1 MGGGVERRE
10 EENERECER
19 EYSLQAER
27 RNSSVY
33 WRHVLGTIY
42 YSWREGEE
50 EMLLLLLMVLGLDV
64 PW

>member
-33 WRHVLGTIY
+33 WGMSY
-42 YSWREGEE
+42 YILFMARRRGRNAAAAAD
-50 EMLLLLLMVLGLDV
+50 G
-64 PW
+64 PWT

>member
-1 MGGGVERRE
+1 MGSGVERRE

-33 WRHVLGTIY
+33 WRHVLLYIIHGAKARKKY
-42 YSWREGEE
+42 CCCC
-50 EMLLLLLMVLGLDV
+50 
-64 PW
+64 